1 MFLPLLL
8 ERRLLSSSK
17 WQYKLDCFLRY
28 NKAAVYTT
36 FRCTFTAN
44 AAADDSCFGDE
55 YTETLRNTIQNFPT
69 PKKIYEGLNDYVIGQ
84 EKAKKV
90 LSVAVYNHYK
100 RVALNEYLT
109 SISAETG
116 EVSDTTARGNG
127 TASNFDAR
135 AQDFRVSEVQS
146 PSSEDLASIVP
157 QRLGFPA
164 RHSIIH
170 SGASLAGS
178 YTASTGT
185 AGSNATSKAGGSRI
199 SISPEAVTEHEVEL
213 EKSNILIIG
222 PTGSGKTLLAKTLAR
237 QVNVPFVIVDATT
250 LTQAGYVGED
260 VESIL
265 YKLLQ
270 AAHFNI
276 PLAQKGIVYIDE
288 IDKCSKKSEN
298 VSITRDVSG
307 EGVQQ
312 ALLKMLEGTVVNV
325 PEKGGRKNPR
335 GEFIQIDTK
344 NILFMCGGAFAGL
357 EKIVAD
363 RLAAASIGFGAM
375 VRQQS
380 NRDLD
385 ASILD
390 YVEST
395 DFIKYGLI
403 PEFVGRLP
411 ITLGVHS
418 LTMDQLVSI
427 LTQPKNALVKQF
439 QELYAMNGVELHMSE
454 GALRLVAHEAIEKKT
469 GARGLRAILERLLLD
484 SMFDLPDLEDV
495 SAVYVDGEPGGQPV
509 ITHYHSSGS
518 RRRRYRPTVRSV
530 NKRL

>member
-17 WQYKLDCFLRY
+17 WHYKLECLLHS
-28 NKAAVYTT
+28 NKAAVYSS

-69 PKKIYEGLNDYVIGQ
+69 PKKIYEGLNEYVIGQ

-109 SISAETG
+109 SISSETG
-116 EVSDTTARGNG
+116 DVNDSSARGNATG
-127 TASNFDAR
+127 SNFDAR
-135 AQDFRVSEVQS
+135 TQEFRVGEVQS

-157 QRLGFPA
+157 QRLGFPS

-170 SGASLAGS
+170 SGASLAGG
-178 YTASTGT
+178 YTASTGP
-185 AGSNATSKAGGSRI
+185 NATSKTGGNRI
-199 SISPEAVTEHEVEL
+199 SISAEAVTEHEVEL

-363 RLAAASIGFGAM
+363 RLAAASIGFGAT

-439 QELYAMNGVELHMSE
+439 QELYAMNGVELHMSD

-509 ITHYHSSGS
+509 ITHYHSGGS

-530 NKRL
+530 NKRV

>member
-1 MFLPLLL
+1 MHFEKGKVSNP
-8 ERRLLSSSK
+8 K
-17 WQYKLDCFLRY
+17 H
-28 NKAAVYTT
+28 
-36 FRCTFTAN
+36 RCTFTAH
-44 AAADDSCFGDE
+44 AAADDSCYGDE

-69 PKKIYEGLNDYVIGQ
+69 PKKIYEGLSEYVIGQ
-84 EKAKKV
+84 EKAKRV

-100 RVALNEYLT
+100 RVALNEYLA
-109 SISAETG
+109 SLSSENSEPG
-116 EVSDTTARGNG
+116 ESSNRGNG
-127 TASNFDAR
+127 GGSGNFEGR
-135 AQDFRVSEVQS
+135 SSEFRVGDVQS
-146 PSSEDLASIVP
+146 PSSEELASIVP
-157 QRLGFPA
+157 QRLGFPS

-170 SGASLAGS
+170 PGTSIPGGYPSASVAANTNSGKSS
-178 YTASTGT
+178 
-185 AGSNATSKAGGSRI
+185 GSRI
-199 SISPEAVTEHEVEL
+199 NISAEAVTEHEVEL

-312 ALLKMLEGTVVNV
+312 ALLKMLEGTIVNV

-335 GEFIQIDTK
+335 GEFIQVDTK

-363 RLAAASIGFGAM
+363 RLAAASIGFGAT
-375 VRQQS
+375 VRNQS
-380 NRDLD
+380 GREID
-385 ASILD
+385 ASILN

-411 ITLGVHS
+411 ITLGVQA
-418 LTMDQLVSI
+418 LTMEQLVTI
-427 LTQPKNALVKQF
+427 LTQPKNALIRQF
-439 QELYAMNGVELHMSE
+439 QELYAMNGVELHVSE
-454 GALRLVAHEAIEKKT
+454 GALKMVAAQAVEKKT

-495 SAVYVDGEPGGQPV
+495 SAVYVDGEPGKQPV
-509 ITHYHSSGS
+509 VTHYHSNSS
-518 RRRRYRPTVRSV
+518 RRRRYRPSVRSV

>member
-1 MFLPLLL
+1 MVGMFLPLLL

-135 AQDFRVSEVQS
+135 AQDFR
-146 PSSEDLASIVP
+146 
-157 QRLGFPA
+157 RLGFPA

>member
-1 MFLPLLL
+1 MAVWFLCCWKGDLYPTKNGVISWNICFSPIGKLYIQILGKYKGPV
-8 ERRLLSSSK
+8 EVKRLIMGP
-17 WQYKLDCFLRY
+17 
-28 NKAAVYTT
+28 
-36 FRCTFTAN
+36 RCSFSAN

-55 YTETLRNTIQNFPT
+55 YTETLRNTIQGFPT
-69 PKKIYEGLNDYVIGQ
+69 PKKIYEGLNEYVIGQ

-100 RVALNEYLT
+100 RVALNEYLA
-109 SISAETG
+109 SIASETG
-116 EVSDTTARGNG
+116 EVGDANTRGNG
-127 TASNFDAR
+127 SAGNFDSR
-135 AQDFRVSEVQS
+135 AQEFRMSDVQS
-146 PSSEDLASIVP
+146 TSSEDLASIVP
-157 QRLGFPA
+157 QRLGFPS

-170 SGASLAGS
+170 SGASLAGG
-178 YTASTGT
+178 YGASTGGTSTTT
-185 AGSNATSKAGGSRI
+185 ANKTGGNRI
-199 SISPEAVTEHEVEL
+199 SISAEAVTEHEVEL

-363 RLAAASIGFGAM
+363 RLAASSIGFGAT

-380 NRDLD
+380 NRDID
-385 ASILD
+385 FSILD

-395 DFIKYGLI
+395 
-403 PEFVGRLP
+403 
-411 ITLGVHS
+411 
-418 LTMDQLVSI
+418 VS
-427 LTQPKNALVKQF
+427 
-439 QELYAMNGVELHMSE
+439 
-454 GALRLVAHEAIEKKT
+454 
-469 GARGLRAILERLLLD
+469 
-484 SMFDLPDLEDV
+484 
-495 SAVYVDGEPGGQPV
+495 
-509 ITHYHSSGS
+509 
-518 RRRRYRPTVRSV
+518 
-530 NKRL
+530 